1 MKLYIGNLSYDTSEV
16 ELREFLAPFEP
27 IVDLH
32 MPIDRE
38 TGRPRGF
45 AFVTLSSREVGEA
58 AVAQLDGA
66 ELGGRNLRV
75 REAEERRSNGPGGG
89 GGGGGRPPRG
99 GGYGGG
105 GGGGGYDRRGG
116 GGGGGGGG
124 RHRGDRDYRPRG
136 NREFGGEEN
145 YGGGGGDREY
155 RDRGDRGDRGGDFR
169 GRDRGDRDDR
179 GGGKRYRS
187 I

>member
-1 MKLYIGNLSYDTSEV
+1 MKLYIGNLSYDTSEA
-16 ELREFLAPFEP
+16 ELREFLTPFEP

-66 ELGGRNLRV
+66 DLGGRNLRV
-75 REAEERRSNGPGGG
+75 REAEERRNPGGG
-89 GGGGGRPPRG
+89 GGGGGGYSGGGRPPRG

-105 GGGGGYDRRGG
+105 GGGYERRGG
-116 GGGGGGGG
+116 GGGG
-124 RHRGDRDYRPRG
+124 RPRGDRD
-136 NREFGGEEN
+136 F
-145 YGGGGGDREY
+145 
-155 RDRGDRGDRGGDFR
+155 RGDRGGDREFR
-169 GRDRGDRDDR
+169 GEREFRDRGERGDRDFRERGDRDDR
-179 GGGKRYRS
+179 GGGGGGGGKRYRS

>member
-1 MKLYIGNLSYDTSEV
+1 MKLYIGNLSYDTSEA
-16 ELREFLAPFEP
+16 ELREFLTPFEP

-66 ELGGRNLRV
+66 DLGGRNLRV
-75 REAEERRSNGPGGG
+75 REAEERRNPGGG
-89 GGGGGRPPRG
+89 GGGGGGYSGGGRPPRG

-105 GGGGGYDRRGG
+105 GGGYERRGG
-116 GGGGGGGG
+116 GGGG
-124 RHRGDRDYRPRG
+124 RPRGDRD
-136 NREFGGEEN
+136 F
-145 YGGGGGDREY
+145 
-155 RDRGDRGDRGGDFR
+155 RGDRGGDREFR
-169 GRDRGDRDDR
+169 GEREFRDRGERGDRDFRERGDRDDR
-179 GGGKRYRS
+179 GGGGGGKRYRS

>member
-1 MKLYIGNLSYDTSEV
+1 MKLYIGNLSYDTSEA
-16 ELREFLAPFEP
+16 ELREFLTPFEP

-66 ELGGRNLRV
+66 DLGGRNLRV
-75 REAEERRSNGPGGG
+75 REAEERRNPGGG
-89 GGGGGRPPRG
+89 GGGGGGYSGGGRPPRG

-105 GGGGGYDRRGG
+105 GGGYERRGGGGGGRPRGDRDFRGDRGGDREFRGEREFRDRGERGDRDFRERGDRDDRGG
-116 GGGGGGGG
+116 GGGGGGG
-124 RHRGDRDYRPRG
+124 
-136 NREFGGEEN
+136 
-145 YGGGGGDREY
+145 
-155 RDRGDRGDRGGDFR
+155 
-169 GRDRGDRDDR
+169 
-179 GGGKRYRS
+179 KRYRS

>member
-1 MKLYIGNLSYDTSEV
+1 MKLYIGNLSYDTAEA
-16 ELREFLAPFEP
+16 ELREFLAQYEP

-45 AFVTLSSREVGEA
+45 AFVTLSSRELGEA

-66 ELGGRNLRV
+66 DLGGRNLRV
-75 REAEERRSNGPGGG
+75 REAEERRSVPGGGG
-89 GGGGGRPPRG
+89 GGGGGRPPRS
-99 GGYGGG
+99 GGG

-124 RHRGDRDYRPRG
+124 RPRGDREFRDRGDRDS
-136 NREFGGEEN
+136 
-145 YGGGGGDREY
+145 
-155 RDRGDRGDRGGDFR
+155 RGDRGDREFR
-169 GRDRGDRDDR
+169 GEREFRDRGSDRDFRDRGDRDDR
-179 GGGKRYRS
+179 GGGGGKRYRS
-187 I
+187 L

>member
-1 MKLYIGNLSYDTSEV
+1 MKLYIGNLSYDTAEA
-16 ELREFLAPFEP
+16 ELREFLAQYEP

-45 AFVTLSSREVGEA
+45 AFVTLSSRELGEA

-66 ELGGRNLRV
+66 DLGGRNLRV
-75 REAEERRSNGPGGG
+75 REAEERRSVPGGG
-89 GGGGGRPPRG
+89 GGGGGRPPRSG
-99 GGYGGG
+99 GGG

-124 RHRGDRDYRPRG
+124 RPRGDREFRDRGDRDS
-136 NREFGGEEN
+136 
-145 YGGGGGDREY
+145 
-155 RDRGDRGDRGGDFR
+155 RGDRGDREFR
-169 GRDRGDRDDR
+169 GEREFRDRGSDRDFRDRGDRDDR
-179 GGGKRYRS
+179 GGGGGKRYRS
-187 I
+187 L

>member
-1 MKLYIGNLSYDTSEV
+1 MEAKSQECPCLPIAPLLFESMKLYIGNLSYDTSEAD
-16 ELREFLAPFEP
+16 LRVFLTPYEP

-32 MPIDRE
+32 MPVDRE
-38 TGRPRGF
+38 TGRLRGF
-45 AFVTLSSREVGEA
+45 AFVTLSSREIGEA

-66 ELGGRNLRV
+66 ELDGRNLRV
-75 REAEERRSNGPGGG
+75 REAEDRRSPGGPGG

-105 GGGGGYDRRGG
+105 GGGGYGGGGGGGYGGGGGGGYDRRGG
-116 GGGGGGGG
+116 GGGG
-124 RHRGDRDYRPRG
+124 RPQRG
-136 NREFGGEEN
+136 
-145 YGGGGGDREY
+145 
-155 RDRGDRGDRGGDFR
+155 
-169 GRDRGDRDDR
+169 

>member
-1 MKLYIGNLSYDTSEV
+1 MKLYIGNLSYDTAEA
-16 ELREFLAPFEP
+16 ELREFLAQYEP

-45 AFVTLSSREVGEA
+45 AFVTLSSRELGEA

-66 ELGGRNLRV
+66 DLGGRNLRV
-75 REAEERRSNGPGGG
+75 REAEERRAAPGGG
-89 GGGGGRPPRG
+89 GGGGGRPPRS

-116 GGGGGGGG
+116 GGGGGGK
-124 RHRGDRDYRPRG
+124 PR
-136 NREFGGEEN
+136 
-145 YGGGGGDREY
+145 GDREY
-155 RDRGDRGDRGGDFR
+155 RDRGDRDSRGDRGDREFRDRGGDRDF
-169 GRDRGDRDDR
+169 RDRGDRDDR
-179 GGGKRYRS
+179 GGGGGKRYRS
-187 I
+187 L